1 MAAGNATLVCSV
13 VPAGPAAGLKVR
25 ACSILPKTAGGG
37 SLKYVV
43 SAGETTPRRCG
54 TMRTVITS
62 AVMIGAAVALAGAA
76 GAASQTVKYGCD
88 NGKSAKVKYVNP
100 KNGESSARLTIGGK
114 RFTLTAAPS
123 ASGAR
128 YTSPDGL
135 TEGQGLEWWE
145 KGGEALLSALPLD
158 EADQA
163 DDTTLIATCTEK

>member
-1 MAAGNATLVCSV
+1 
-13 VPAGPAAGLKVR
+13 
-25 ACSILPKTAGGG
+25 
-37 SLKYVV
+37 
-43 SAGETTPRRCG
+43 
-54 TMRTVITS
+54 MRTVITT
-62 AVMIGAAVALAGAA
+62 AVMIGAAVGLAGAA
-76 GAASQTVKYGCD
+76 SAATQTVTYGCD
-88 NGKSAKVKYVNP
+88 NGKSAKVKYINP

-128 YTSPDGL
+128 YTSQDGL

-145 KGGEALLSALPLD
+145 KGGEALLSSLPVD